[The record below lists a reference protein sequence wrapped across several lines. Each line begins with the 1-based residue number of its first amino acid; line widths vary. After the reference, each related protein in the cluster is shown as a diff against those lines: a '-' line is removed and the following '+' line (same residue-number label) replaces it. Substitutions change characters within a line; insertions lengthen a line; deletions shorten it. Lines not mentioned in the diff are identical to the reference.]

1 VILATVAMQASI
13 APVTAHRVEVQAI
26 KTMIVMVLLAIGF
39 RVLGKRE
46 AAQLNLY
53 DLAMLMALAN
63 AVQNAMTGG
72 LGNLPVGLATSSTL
86 LVGAWAF
93 TRLVVRR
100 PKLEA
105 RFVGTPVLLVHDGRV
120 LQRQLR
126 RNLVSPDELA
136 EACRQ
141 HGLVGPEQCAA
152 AVLEVD
158 GSISI
163 VAEAGDARAGAGGTG
178 ARSGDASLGGGD
190 ASPGS
195 GDASPGSGDA
205 PGGDAPAA
213 APAAGRPRRS
223 LGRAR
228 VRRSRKR

>member
-1 VILATVAMQASI
+1 VILAAVAMQASI

-26 KTMIVMVLLAIGF
+26 KTMIVMVLLVVGF

-120 LQRQLR
+120 LPRQLR
-126 RNLVSPDELA
+126 RNLVSPEELS

-141 HGLVGPEQCAA
+141 HGILSPEQCAA

-163 VAEAGDARAGAGGTG
+163 VAGADASRS
-178 ARSGDASLGGGD
+178 SGDAPDATQGGGD
-190 ASPGS
+190 AP
-195 GDASPGSGDA
+195 DATQGGGNA
-205 PGGDAPAA
+205 PE
-213 APAAGRPRRS
+213 AGRPRRA
-223 LGRAR
+223 LMRAR
-228 VRRSRKR
+228 ARIRRRKR

>member
-1 VILATVAMQASI
+1 VILAAVAMRASI

-26 KTMIVMVLLAIGF
+26 KTLIVMVLLVIGF

-72 LGNLPVGLATSSTL
+72 LGNLPVGVATSSTL

-105 RFVGTPVLLVHDGRV
+105 RFIGTPVLLVHDGRV
-120 LQRQLR
+120 LPRQLR

-141 HGLVGPEQCAA
+141 HGILGPEQCAA

-163 VAEAGDARAGAGGTG
+163 VTGAGGDGPGVAGAGGDGPG
-178 ARSGDASLGGGD
+178 ADGTAGAHGTVGGGGTVGGVG
-190 ASPGS
+190 AVG
-195 GDASPGSGDA
+195 
-205 PGGDAPAA
+205 GGDAPAA
-213 APAAGRPRRS
+213 GRSRGA
-223 LGRAR
+223 LTRAR
-228 VRRSRKR
+228 ARLGRSRKR